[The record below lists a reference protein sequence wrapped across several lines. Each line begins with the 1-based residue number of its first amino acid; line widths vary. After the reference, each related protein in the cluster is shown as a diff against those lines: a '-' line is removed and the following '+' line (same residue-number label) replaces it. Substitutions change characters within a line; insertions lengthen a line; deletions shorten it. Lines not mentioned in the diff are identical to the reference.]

1 MAQEI
6 DDLEFLLPAELLT
19 DDDLLT
25 DFGGGFANSG
35 GLSSDLSSPVDS
47 VTGSLETGGADED
60 DIVAELTRKL
70 ARSGLGES
78 DISCD
83 CTAKGLKLS
92 GSPQSTLYG
101 FKPGSRG
108 SPNCDSRACSPP
120 EAKSPLSWD
129 VLYAAAEEV
138 ARMRMAEEA
147 AALYS
152 NELFSSARK
161 PGLVAV
167 TQLKNDPSTGFYPIR
182 PQTHLSYHHQL
193 QATKL
198 QQMKQ
203 NQLKTIMM
211 QNSVRRNGGGDLSYG
226 LSSSAWP
233 TLQQSRQQTVTGVKT
248 GFLGETAPKKERVGT
263 GVFMPR
269 RFDPNPV
276 ETPKNQG
283 FYVNQTMDS
292 IDAHFQTRGLGNF
305 THDYDA
311 YLKKRDTLMA
321 AYQGR
326 IIRPQAAGNQEFS
339 LPQEWTY

>member
-25 DFGGGFANSG
+25 DFGCGFTNSG
-35 GLSSDLSSPVDS
+35 GLNSDLSSPVES
-47 VTGSLETGGADED
+47 VTGSMETAGADED
-60 DIVAELTRKL
+60 DVVAELTRKL
-70 ARSGLGES
+70 TRSGLRES
-78 DISCD
+78 DMSCD

-108 SPNCDSRACSPP
+108 SPNSDSRACSPP

-129 VLYAAAEEV
+129 VLYAAAAEV

-147 AALYS
+147 AAFYS

-161 PGLVAV
+161 PGPVAV
-167 TQLKNDPSTGFYPIR
+167 TQPKNEPGTGFYPTR
-182 PQTHLSYHHQL
+182 RQTHLSYHQHL
-193 QATKL
+193 QAAKL

-203 NQLKTIMM
+203 NQLKSMM
-211 QNSVRRNGGGDLSYG
+211 MKNGVRRNGSGDLSYS

-233 TLQQSRQQTVTGVKT
+233 TLQQSRHQTGIGVKT
-248 GFLGETAPKKERVGT
+248 GFLGETGPKKERVGT

-269 RFDPNPV
+269 MFDPNPV
-276 ETPKNQG
+276 ETPKNP
-283 FYVNQTMDS
+283 
-292 IDAHFQTRGLGNF
+292 
-305 THDYDA
+305 DA
-311 YLKKRDTLMA
+311 YLKQRDNLMS

-326 IIRPQAAGNQEFS
+326 IIRPQTAGNQEFS